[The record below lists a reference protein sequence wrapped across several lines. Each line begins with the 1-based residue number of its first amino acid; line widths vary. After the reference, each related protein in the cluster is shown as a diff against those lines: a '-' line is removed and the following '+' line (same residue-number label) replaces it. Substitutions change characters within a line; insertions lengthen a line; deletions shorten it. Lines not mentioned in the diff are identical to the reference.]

1 MQDSINKQRWEKKK
15 LRRKQN
21 KKQNKI
27 CLIIIGIQA
36 LIILENKTKQK
47 KKSHLNK
54 QTLEPNFYND
64 SVQIRKLTTICR
76 RINRKSA
83 VYSCLILST
92 KSSLTCFTTLY
103 WQQLNI
109 VRRMKFM
116 KKKIFFFSEFPKQ
129 HDYFDTRRRKK
140 KRKRK
145 SRPKSKIKNI
155 VILINCIC
163 LNLFE

>member
-1 MQDSINKQRWEKKK
+1 MRKKIEKKTK
-15 LRRKQN
+15 KQNMSHYYWHSSLDHLGKQN
-21 KKQNKI
+21 K
-27 CLIIIGIQA
+27 
-36 LIILENKTKQK
+36 K

-83 VYSCLILST
+83 VHSCLILST

-116 KKKIFFFSEFPKQ
+116 KWNWWNEIDEMKVAKIGNCQNWKWFQ
-129 HDYFDTRRRKK
+129 YFLQKVIIIDELNWKL
-140 KRKRK
+140 
-145 SRPKSKIKNI
+145 PAKIESCQN
-155 VILINCIC
+155 
-163 LNLFE
+163 

>member
-1 MQDSINKQRWEKKK
+1 VQDSINKQRWEKKNWEE
-15 LRRKQN
+15 N
-21 KKQNKI
+21 KKQKNMSHYYWHSSLDHLGK
-27 CLIIIGIQA
+27 Q
-36 LIILENKTKQK
+36 NTTKK

-116 KKKIFFFSEFPKQ
+116 KKISFFFLNFLNSTIIST
-129 HDYFDTRRRKK
+129 HDEG
-140 KRKRK
+140 KRKERESPDQNRK
-145 SRPKSKIKNI
+145 SKTS
-155 VILINCIC
+155 
-163 LNLFE
+163 

>member
-1 MQDSINKQRWEKKK
+1 MRKKI
-15 LRRKQN
+15 LRRKQKQT
-21 KKQNKI
+21 KKK
-27 CLIIIGIQA
+27 LKYVS
-36 LIILENKTKQK
+36 LVLTFKPWSSWKTKQK
-47 KKSHLNK
+47 KESHLNK

-83 VYSCLILST
+83 VHSCLILST

-116 KKKIFFFSEFPKQ
+116 KKKDRFFFLNFLNSTIIST
-129 HDYFDTRRRKK
+129 HDEG
-140 KRKRK
+140 KRKERESPDQNRK
-145 SRPKSKIKNI
+145 SKTS
-155 VILINCIC
+155 
-163 LNLFE
+163 